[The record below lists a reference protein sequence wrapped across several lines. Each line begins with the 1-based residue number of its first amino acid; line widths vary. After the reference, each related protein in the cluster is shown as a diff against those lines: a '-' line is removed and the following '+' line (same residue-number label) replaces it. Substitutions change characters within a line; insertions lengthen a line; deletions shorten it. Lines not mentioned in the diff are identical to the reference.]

1 MLNASSSLKDLRA
14 SFLATSS
21 QSMPIAGMIYWGVIG
36 IAALHLSPIQLMYT
50 VGFGSGMIF
59 PLAILI
65 DRLRGRKFQAN
76 DPQNPVPQLFM
87 QTLGMVALLW
97 PFVIVAAIRA
107 HDANLLVLGASILM
121 GIIWIPYGW
130 AADDPTGLRH
140 AVARCILSYAAY
152 LLIPI
157 PYKASAIS
165 VVVLLCYLYSLLR
178 MRKSPNIKHARSHA

>member
-14 SFLATSS
+14 NFLATSS
-21 QSMPIAGMIYWGVIG
+21 QSAPIAGMIYWGIIG
-36 IAALHLSPIQLMYT
+36 VAALRLSPLQLMYT

-65 DRLRGRKFQAN
+65 DRLRGRKFQTN

-87 QTLGMVALLW
+87 QSLAMVGLLW
-97 PFVIVAAIRA
+97 PFVILASIQA
-107 HDANLLVLGASILM
+107 HDANLLVLGAAILM
-121 GIIWIPYGW
+121 GIIWIFYGW
-130 AADDPTGLRH
+130 ATDDPTGLRH

-152 LLIPI
+152 LFAPS

-165 VVVLLCYLYSLLR
+165 VVVLLCYLYSLLS
-178 MRKSPNIKHARSHA
+178 MRKSA